1 MERGEKGKSASE
13 ASRACPGGGE
23 EAFIRLCCG
32 YAAAGVFQALPGH
45 ARLASLADFVFRP
58 FPLATRSKA
67 ISSLDKQRTHARKYL
82 K

>member
-1 MERGEKGKSASE
+1 MWSGAKKENRRAKRAERGLEEKK
-13 ASRACPGGGE
+13 
-23 EAFIRLCCG
+23 RLLFA

-45 ARLASLADFVFRP
+45 ARLAWLANFVFRP

>member
-1 MERGEKGKSASE
+1 MWRGAKKENRRAKRAERALEE
-13 ASRACPGGGE
+13 E

-32 YAAAGVFQALPGH
+32 YAAAGVFQALPGN

>member
-1 MERGEKGKSASE
+1 MWSGAKKENRRAKRAERGLEEKK
-13 ASRACPGGGE
+13 
-23 EAFIRLCCG
+23 RLLFA
-32 YAAAGVFQALPGH
+32 YAAARVFQALPGH
-45 ARLASLADFVFRP
+45 ARLTSLADFVFRP